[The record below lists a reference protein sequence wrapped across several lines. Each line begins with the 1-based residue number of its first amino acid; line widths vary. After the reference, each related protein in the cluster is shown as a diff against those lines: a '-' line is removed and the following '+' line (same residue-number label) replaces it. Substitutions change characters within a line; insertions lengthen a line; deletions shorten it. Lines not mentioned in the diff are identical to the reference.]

1 MKYFTIQVEEK
12 GPKLYTE
19 NPAKQDW
26 LFNEADEGDL
36 FIIKC
41 VEMSQEAFDILPEFS
56 GF

>member
-1 MKYFTIQVEEK
+1 MKYFTIQVEAK

-26 LFNEADEGDL
+26 LFNEAEEDDL

-41 VEMSQEAFDILPEFS
+41 IEISQERIDNLPEFT